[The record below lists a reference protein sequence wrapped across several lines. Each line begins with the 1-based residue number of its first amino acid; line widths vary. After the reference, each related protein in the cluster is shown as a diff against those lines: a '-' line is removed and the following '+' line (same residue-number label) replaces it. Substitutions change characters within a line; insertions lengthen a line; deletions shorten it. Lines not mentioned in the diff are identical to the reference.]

1 MRAVLAS
8 EWLKLRS
15 VGATG
20 YAVGAAALT
29 IVLGIVWTLYVA
41 SLADARGSIR
51 AAAPEAGFL
60 PLVQVSLAVLGVLAI
75 TSEQASGM
83 LRTSLAA
90 VPRRGRLLF
99 AKAAVVGGVTLAA
112 GTAVLIATY
121 TISRLIAGDRALGFN
136 DIGLLDGLPT
146 VLVSALSAAV
156 LALVGLGLGAA
167 TRSTAAGIVSVVSL
181 LFVLPGIATHLPAP
195 WNTRFASIMLPN
207 LVPQIAGDR
216 LSRRLGDGVLPPWAA
231 LLVLLAYGGAALLA
245 GYLLLRRRD
254 A

>member
-15 VGATG
+15 VGSTG
-20 YAVGAAALT
+20 YAVGAASLVT
-29 IVLGIVWTLYVA
+29 VLGIGWTLYVA
-41 SLADARGSIR
+41 SLADEHGSVT
-51 AAAPEAGFL
+51 AAAPEVGFL
-60 PLVQVSLAVLGVLAI
+60 PLAQISLAVLGVLAI

-99 AKAAVVGGVTLAA
+99 AKAVVVGGVTLAA
-112 GTAVLIATY
+112 GTAILISTY

-136 DIGLLDGLPT
+136 QTGLLDGLPT
-146 VLVSALSAAV
+146 VLASSLSVAV

-181 LFVLPGIATHLPAP
+181 LFVLPGVANYLPAP
-195 WNTRFASIMLPN
+195 WNTRIASIMLPN
-207 LVPQIAGDR
+207 LTSQIAGER

-231 LLVLLAYGGAALLA
+231 LLVLIAYGAAALLA